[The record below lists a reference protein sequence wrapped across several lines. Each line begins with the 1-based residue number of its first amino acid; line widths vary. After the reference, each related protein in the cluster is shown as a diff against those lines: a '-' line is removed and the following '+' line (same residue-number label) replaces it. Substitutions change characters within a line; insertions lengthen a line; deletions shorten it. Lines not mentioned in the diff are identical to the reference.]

1 MTLISG
7 LQCLHCTAIM
17 MRTGYNAATLGL
29 TDKAQS
35 GVASELN

>member
-7 LQCLHCTAIM
+7 LQCLHCKAIM
-17 MRTGYNAATLGL
+17 TPTGYNAATLGL